1 MKEVLDMAAYA
12 VDTNKVFAISRER
25 LAKSKCQPSPE
36 WKKMAEWCDTH
47 DIYFERDKN
56 TGELLVRSVEI
67 K

>member
-1 MKEVLDMAAYA
+1 MAAYA

-47 DIYFERDKN
+47 DISIAKDKRTGKYYIREIERK
-56 TGELLVRSVEI
+56 
-67 K
+67 